1 MSLNILLIS
10 KDWLEWA
17 DESKSLT
24 AGARLIFRP
33 RSEVTYKE
41 KVSHHSVAVA
51 GDVLVRDHLGCLV
64 KVYVDF
70 ERNESQGNPVVDY
83 PQRLGLEK
91 SAPIPLTAEYNLTSD
106 LNLSL
111 YHAPSDR
118 CGPRKRFVYVFAA
131 LGDVAWCIYR
141 TT

>member
-1 MSLNILLIS
+1 MSGHALCEGNPVIDVQSTFFFHGYFTDYERRLMSLNILLIS

-51 GDVLVRDHLGCLV
+51 GDV
-64 KVYVDF
+64 
-70 ERNESQGNPVVDY
+70 
-83 PQRLGLEK
+83 
-91 SAPIPLTAEYNLTSD
+91 
-106 LNLSL
+106 
-111 YHAPSDR
+111 
-118 CGPRKRFVYVFAA
+118 
-131 LGDVAWCIYR
+131 
-141 TT
+141 